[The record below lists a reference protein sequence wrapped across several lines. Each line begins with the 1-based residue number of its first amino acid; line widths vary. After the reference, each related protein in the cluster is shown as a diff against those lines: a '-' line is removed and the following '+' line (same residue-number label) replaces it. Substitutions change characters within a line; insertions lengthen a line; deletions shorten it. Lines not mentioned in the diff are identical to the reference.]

1 MQQRDEALERFAAAV
16 GAVAAGD
23 GVFEA
28 PVRGAVCV
36 RHSSVSALQ
45 NRHWRASLAIVAR
58 GSKQLVVGRSSH
70 RFDPW
75 HYTLTPFPLPL
86 TGRIV
91 SAPFL
96 CLLIDFDAL
105 ALTRL
110 VADMDGRQ
118 EAPEGLRHAFFVGEV
133 SGRMRDA
140 ALRLAELFESRE
152 ASHVLGPGCVRELLF
167 HVLQGP
173 NGPAIRQFMR
183 AGSEAHR
190 IYRAVHR
197 IETELSDELDI
208 ALLAADAGMS
218 RTVFFEQFKRV
229 TALSPV
235 QFQKRLRL
243 LEAQRLLV
251 EERASAEH
259 AASRVGY
266 RSPHQFSREY
276 TRMFGEPP
284 LRNATRLRRSPGLLV
299 SSAE

>member
-1 MQQRDEALERFAAAV
+1 MPRDEARERLAAAI

-23 GVFEA
+23 GVVDA
-28 PVRGAVCV
+28 PVRGVLCAK
-36 RHSSVSALQ
+36 HSSVTALQ
-45 NRHWRASLAIVAR
+45 NRHWRACLAIVAQ
-58 GSKQLVVGRSSH
+58 GTKELVVGRTTH
-70 RFDPW
+70 RFTPW

-86 TGRIV
+86 TSRIV

-96 CLLIDFDAL
+96 CLLIGLDAL

-110 VADMDGRQ
+110 VADMDDRH
-118 EAPEGLRHAFFVGEV
+118 EGAGSLQQAFFVGEV
-133 SGRMRDA
+133 SGPMRDA
-140 ALRLAELFESRE
+140 AVRLGELFESRE
-152 ASHVLGPGCVRELLF
+152 AAQVLGPGCVRELFF

-173 NGPAIRQFMR
+173 NGPAIRQFVR

-197 IETELSDELDI
+197 IETQLPEELDI
-208 ALLAADAGMS
+208 AALSADAGMS

-229 TALSPV
+229 TSLSPV

-251 EERASAEH
+251 EERANAED
-259 AASRVGY
+259 AAGTVGY

-276 TRMFGEPP
+276 ARMFGEPP
-284 LRNATRLRRSPGLLV
+284 LRNATRLRRSSALP
-299 SSAE
+299 SSAAE